1 VRNKPE
7 PWFIFTSIVG
17 VILWLIYSWEIGTTI
32 ILVAAI
38 FQLGNFLEDSRAA
51 ISEIEVRLQTLE
63 EKLVSL

>member
-1 VRNKPE
+1 MRNKPE

-51 ISEIEVRLQTLE
+51 ISEIEVRLQNLE
-63 EKLVSL
+63 EKLASL